1 MSASKAASTSK
12 IRCFGCRDLFDTL
25 EEYQRHSKCADC
37 MLTGETWVT
46 VEEELE
52 L

>member
-1 MSASKAASTSK
+1 MSTSTSTSRSK